1 MAYADGFLDE
11 LKNISAGIRVLA
23 DEPMDGHT
31 TFKVGGPADYFVVP
45 DSVQSVVDVIS
56 LCKKTGT
63 PCFVIGRG
71 SNLLVTDKGYR
82 GVIVCIYDTLDDVKT
97 EFAGKSDDSN
107 EEYAII
113 TAGAGIMLSK
123 LAKTA
128 AQSELTG
135 LEFAGGIPGTLGG
148 AVAMNAGAY
157 GGEIKDCIQS
167 AVVVD
172 DEQNVITLTKEQLEL
187 GYRESIVKQKGYIV
201 LSATFK
207 LKKGDAAQIIA
218 TMNDFNARRRDK
230 QPLEHPSAGSTFK
243 RPEGMFA
250 GKLIQDSGLAGYR
263 VGGACV
269 SDKHCGF
276 VVNDNGGSAADI
288 MQVIKDVQRTVK
300 DKFDVELEP
309 EVRIIGEQ

>member
-45 DSVQSVVDVIS
+45 DSVQSVVDVIR

-97 EFAGKSDDSN
+97 EFADKSDDSN

-243 RPEGMFA
+243 RPQGMFA

>member
-1 MAYADGFLDE
+1 MAYVNGFLDE
-11 LKNISAGIRVLA
+11 LKNISDGIRVLT

-63 PCFVIGRG
+63 QCFVIGRG

-97 EFAGKSDDSN
+97 EFAGKSDDSDD
-107 EEYAII
+107 EYAII

-243 RPEGMFA
+243 RPQGMFA

>member
-1 MAYADGFLDE
+1 M
-11 LKNISAGIRVLA
+11 
-23 DEPMDGHT
+23 
-31 TFKVGGPADYFVVP
+31 
-45 DSVQSVVDVIS
+45 
-56 LCKKTGT
+56 
-63 PCFVIGRG
+63 
-71 SNLLVTDKGYR
+71 
-82 GVIVCIYDTLDDVKT
+82 
-97 EFAGKSDDSN
+97 
-107 EEYAII
+107 
-113 TAGAGIMLSK
+113 
-123 LAKTA
+123 
-128 AQSELTG
+128 
-135 LEFAGGIPGTLGG
+135 
-148 AVAMNAGAY
+148 
-157 GGEIKDCIQS
+157 
-167 AVVVD
+167 D

>member
-45 DSVQSVVDVIS
+45 DSVQSVVDVIR

-97 EFAGKSDDSN
+97 EFAGKSDDSDD
-107 EEYAII
+107 EYAII

-207 LKKGDAAQIIA
+207 LKKGDAVQIIA

-243 RPEGMFA
+243 RPQGMFA

>member
-45 DSVQSVVDVIS
+45 DSVQSVVDVIR

-243 RPEGMFA
+243 RPQGMFA

>member
-1 MAYADGFLDE
+1 MAYVNGFLDE
-11 LKNISAGIRVLA
+11 LKNISDGIRVLT

-45 DSVQSVVDVIS
+45 DSVQSVVDVIR

-97 EFAGKSDDSN
+97 EFAGKSDDSDD
-107 EEYAII
+107 EYAII

-243 RPEGMFA
+243 RPQGMFA

>member
-1 MAYADGFLDE
+1 MAYVNGFLDE
-11 LKNISAGIRVLA
+11 LKNISDGIRVLA

-45 DSVQSVVDVIS
+45 DSVQSVVDVIR

-97 EFAGKSDDSN
+97 EFAGKSDDSDD
-107 EEYAII
+107 EYAII

-243 RPEGMFA
+243 RPQGMFA

>member
-45 DSVQSVVDVIS
+45 DSVQSVVDVIR

-97 EFAGKSDDSN
+97 EFADKSDDSN

-243 RPEGMFA
+243 RPQGMFA

-276 VVNDNGGSAADI
+276 VVNDKGGSAADI